1 MIKTILVPIC
11 HEEGADQRIDFAI
24 ELANQFDAH
33 IKALHIL
40 TPLETMIRSTSV
52 DSIYSIDA
60 YTKFQK
66 DAVEEAGKLRKK
78 YEKKL
83 KSAGVKFDWC
93 QEKGDILSHFYIY
106 SRTSD
111 VSIISQKTAG
121 FEDMLDHMN
130 DFVIDSGLPVIAI
143 PKKGVESYQG
153 KNILVAWDGS
163 NECAKA
169 THLAIPLLKKASKV
183 TVVTIAEE
191 HKDQVPAADIC
202 IHLSRHGVK
211 AEALTLSGD
220 VPAKQRI
227 LDTAESLNSDLIV
240 AGAWGHNRLRE
251 MVFGGVT
258 RNLLTNQKRPVFL
271 AK

>member
-11 HEEGADQRIDFAI
+11 HENGADERVDFAI
-24 ELANQFDAH
+24 QLANQFDAH

-40 TPLETMIRSTSV
+40 TPLETMLRTMSR
-52 DSIYSIDA
+52 DSIHSIDA
-60 YTKFQK
+60 YTKFQE
-66 DAVEEAGKLRKK
+66 DSALEAEELRKK
-78 YEKKL
+78 YEKKF
-83 KSAGVKFDWC
+83 KSAGVKYDWC

-111 VSIISQKTAG
+111 VSIITQKTAG
-121 FEDMLDHMN
+121 FEDMLDRMN

-143 PKKGVESYQG
+143 PKDGISNYQG

-163 NECAKA
+163 NESAKA
-169 THLAIPLLKKASKV
+169 THLAIPLLKKAKKV
-183 TVVTIAEE
+183 TVVTVMEE
-191 HKDQVPAADIC
+191 HKDNVPAADIC

-211 AEALTLSGD
+211 AEALTLSND
-220 VPAKQRI
+220 IPAKQRI
-227 LDTAESLNSDLIV
+227 LDTAESINADLVV

-258 RNLLTNQKRPVFL
+258 RNLLTNQKRPVFF